1 MSDTVM
7 TMSLS
12 HVSTLDVAARAVADT
27 AGRFGLEA
35 IECTQ
40 LASLLS
46 EALATVIAD
55 SFDGSDTIDVD
66 VSVGYEPGRV
76 NIVLKQRGAPSTYLN
91 GELPVRLETL
101 LALGYAESMEF
112 VSDGVR
118 GSELRVGRSVNT
130 GNLVDDPEFVAA
142 VEAEGNDNESV
153 DIDSIVIRPI
163 SSDDAVEVARLYFR
177 TYGYTKIGMS
187 WLYEPDVFR
196 HKIETHIH
204 EGMVAVLPSGRIVGH
219 TGLLRPTPDSP
230 TASGGP
236 AAVDPAFRQ
245 RGIVNRLDEAFMPQ
259 ILALGMR
266 GIYVE
271 GVTAHPASQAGALR
285 VGLHETGL
293 VLGRQPSDVEF
304 IGFDGPKGF
313 RRAVMILYRPLMAP
327 VEQAVHV
334 PARYR
339 DILERIY
346 EVVGLPRQIHSEA
359 GRPPA
364 DLPPKSQFVTELL
377 SATKHAQIRVA
388 EYGQDF
394 VEALQGLIRRFETER
409 FEVITVH
416 LPLMDPLTAYFG
428 SGLGELGLS
437 FNALFPQQDPGDE
450 LVLGVNL
457 SEQDPETI
465 VVASEF
471 GRELLDYVIEDRDRV
486 MGALQSRARSRASMA
501 RILDAL

>member
-1 MSDTVM
+1 
-7 TMSLS
+7 
-12 HVSTLDVAARAVADT
+12 
-27 AGRFGLEA
+27 
-35 IECTQ
+35 
-40 LASLLS
+40 
-46 EALATVIAD
+46 
-55 SFDGSDTIDVD
+55 
-66 VSVGYEPGRV
+66 
-76 NIVLKQRGAPSTYLN
+76 
-91 GELPVRLETL
+91 
-101 LALGYAESMEF
+101 
-112 VSDGVR
+112 
-118 GSELRVGRSVNT
+118 
-130 GNLVDDPEFVAA
+130 
-142 VEAEGNDNESV
+142 
-153 DIDSIVIRPI
+153 
-163 SSDDAVEVARLYFR
+163 
-177 TYGYTKIGMS
+177 
-187 WLYEPDVFR
+187 FR

-219 TGLLRPTPDSP
+219 NGLLRTTPDSP
-230 TASGGP
+230 TASAGP
-236 AAVDPAFRQ
+236 GAVDPAFQR
-245 RGIVNRLDEAFMPQ
+245 RGIVNRIDEAFMPR

-266 GIYVE
+266 GIHVE
-271 GVTAHPASQAGALR
+271 GVTAHPATQAGALR
-285 VGLHETGL
+285 VGFRETGL
-293 VLGRQPSDVEF
+293 VLGRQPADVEF

-313 RRAVMILYRPLMAP
+313 RRAVMIMYRPLMAP

-339 DILERIY
+339 DVLERIY
-346 EVVGLPRQIHSEA
+346 EAVGLPRLVHSEA
-359 GRPPA
+359 GRPPT
-364 DLPPKSQFVTELL
+364 DLPPRSQLVTELL

-416 LPLMDPLTAYFG
+416 LPLMNPLTAYFG